1 MIDMHCHIL
10 PGIDDGAQTIEDSL
24 ALLRAE
30 KEQGIQKI
38 VFTPHFNPERQ
49 NLEKFLRA
57 RERSFGALKDTDVFS
72 GLGFETKLGCEVFF
86 TMRLIETDI
95 SKLAFENTRYILIEF
110 PTMNRPYGITRTM
123 QNILERGYTP
133 ILAHVERYEYF
144 TNDPV
149 KLYDLVSI
157 GCIAQVNAAAVVNT
171 AHVKG
176 VNALQYIN
184 WELAHIICSDA
195 HSIDNRPPNTKAA
208 YQFVEK
214 KLGSQYKDWL
224 VKNSRDIFH
233 NGYFDEPIIQ
243 KPQKFLGRWR

>member
-10 PGIDDGAQTIEDSL
+10 PGLDDGAQTIEDSL

-30 KEQGIQKI
+30 KEQGIRKI

-57 RERSFGALKDTDVFS
+57 REKSFEALSNTDDFS
-72 GLGFETKLGCEVFF
+72 DLGFETKLGCEVYF

-123 QNILERGYTP
+123 QSILERGYTP
-133 ILAHVERYEYF
+133 VLAHVERYEYF
-144 TNDPV
+144 THDPV
-149 KLYDLVSI
+149 KLYDLVEI

-171 AHVKG
+171 AHVKC
-176 VNALQYIN
+176 VNALQYIS

-195 HSIDNRPPNTKAA
+195 HSVDNRPPNTKAA

-224 VKNSRDIFH
+224 VKNSRDIF
-233 NGYFDEPIIQ
+233 NNRYFDEPVIQ
-243 KPQKFLGRWR
+243 KPRKFLGRWR

>member
-10 PGIDDGAQTIEDSL
+10 PGLDDGAQNIEESL
-24 ALLRAE
+24 DLLNAE
-30 KEQGIQKI
+30 REQGIKKI
-38 VFTPHFNPERQ
+38 IFTPHFNPERQ
-49 NLEKFLRA
+49 NIDKFLQA
-57 RERSFGALKDTDVFS
+57 REKSFNALKNADGFS
-72 GLGFETKLGCEVFF
+72 DLGFETKLGCEVFF
-86 TMRLIETDI
+86 SMHLIETDI
-95 SKLAFENTRYILIEF
+95 EKLAFENTKYILIEF

-123 QNILERGYTP
+123 QSILDREYTP

-144 TNDPV
+144 THDPV

-157 GCIAQVNAAAVVNT
+157 GCVAQVNAAAVVNT
-171 AHVKG
+171 SNVKG

-208 YQFVEK
+208 YKFVEK

-224 VKNSRDIFH
+224 IKNSYDIF
-233 NGYFDEPIIQ
+233 NDKYFDEPVIQ
-243 KPQKFLGRWR
+243 KPKKFLGRWR